1 MEEPANAQGSAEAH
15 AEGNAEGSG
24 EGAPPAPLA
33 GARPLSLGGVL
44 DAAFDLVRRHP
55 AVLVGPA
62 AVAYLG
68 LALVGVPL
76 GGSDAGAGAPPP
88 SAGLAARLAPLIAV
102 TLLVTTVVAAAA
114 TDASVRLLRGAR
126 IGVVEAVR
134 GGLRVVVPLFATLL
148 LASAV
153 VLFAALPLIGVIAL
167 WDQVGDA
174 AGTLLALAA
183 VVLLLVV
190 AARFLLLS
198 PLVVAERAFGTAA
211 LRRSVELMEG
221 QVLRVCAVIGFATLL
236 AAMLDVAVDTAAET
250 LGPAGPFLAAGFQ
263 ALVFAYSTAVS
274 VVLYFDVRLRRGEDP
289 SGGACGS
296 GPEGAHPS

>member
-1 MEEPANAQGSAEAH
+1 MEEPASAEGS
-15 AEGNAEGSG
+15 AEGNAQGSG

-55 AVLVGPA
+55 AALVGPA
-62 AVAYLG
+62 TVAYLG
-68 LALVGVPL
+68 LTLAGVPL
-76 GGSDAGAGAPPP
+76 GGTDAGAGTPPP
-88 SAGLAARLAPLIAV
+88 SAALAARLAPLIAV
-102 TLLVTTVVAAAA
+102 TLLVTTVLAAAA
-114 TDASVRLLRGAR
+114 TDASVRLLRGAH

-148 LASAV
+148 LASGV

-167 WDQVGDA
+167 WDRVGDA

-183 VVLLLVV
+183 LVLLLVV

-198 PLVVAERAFGTAA
+198 PLAVAERAFGTAA

-221 QVLRVCAVIGFATLL
+221 QVLRVCAVMGFATML
-236 AAMLDVAVDTAAET
+236 AAVLDVAVDTAAGA
-250 LGPAGPFLAAGFQ
+250 LGSAGPFLAAGFQ

-274 VVLYFDVRLRRGEDP
+274 VVLYFDVRVRRGEDP
-289 SGGACGS
+289 AGDVRGA
-296 GPEGAHPS
+296 GPEGEQPS